1 MKLQGVTVIFSL
13 IVIPIILVLSYF
25 IQIQVDT
32 IALQTSYDTKLIDA
46 THGAMSAF
54 EINTANE
61 SLSSVADSLRTIISA
76 SNNIFINTLATNLGM
91 SNASKSL
98 LEPYIPAVLYTLYEG
113 YYIYAPTKTPVVLT
127 NSKGNAVTVGAIGTS
142 VGVERNGYTVYGY
155 DKTVEL
161 DVDEW
166 GNPKADLPNL
176 TLTHNEDYGQV
187 LYKLAGTENEYTTV
201 VKEGI
206 TEYKLDFVLKSFMPY
221 SARYIGTSNGKNV
234 DIVINYTLDN
244 YIIINGMVG
253 NVYYSKSGYLIQ
265 DGLIDENGITV
276 GGNADEGKNLLT
288 YNEEKIAEV
297 VDNIGGEII
306 LPINLKDKDGNFIT
320 EKVTLSSNN
329 PKEKE
334 AIKYYLKSQIFSEW
348 VYENLADIEEKDISR
363 NDIEN
368 QDELYRNMQLYD
380 LTKDNNGEN
389 GLNNLIYNFENSNL
403 KIFNPNED
411 PEKVD
416 SRINVHKTAIIRN
429 SIQYNLN
436 IAMSSY
442 NEMSSNAFSFN
453 MPVIS
458 DAEWKKITSNISIV
472 SFMQGFRCGMKTYNN
487 YAIVSSTN
495 NELTVI
501 PSEIYYISNSD
512 GSNADVFNDENSTYH
527 RIDCAEFNYP
537 SGDPSITG
545 NPTQPYNFFRSK
557 EVKYDKIYN
566 KTEST
571 YEYDHKNMA
580 CYKCIVN
587 GNYKKP
593 YINDAGVKVGA
604 NPGEEGRYYNELD
617 IPALS
622 QQKQRLYYIALG
634 YERNNIYKSRE
645 IKESQGLEVKDC
657 ENVGTNRVDVTV
669 SSERP
674 IKEMKQIK
682 IIVSDIRS
690 ANNSTPVARFSVSI
704 NGHEVPGGND
714 VGLNVQE
721 REQTIILDIDMKDD
735 SVMNNFSV
743 VKVFPPDED
752 ILFTIKEIEI
762 IYK

>member
-363 NDIEN
+363 NAIEN

-380 LTKDNNGEN
+380 LTKDNNGKN

-704 NGHEVPGGND
+704 NGHQVSGGND

-721 REQTIILDIDMKDD
+721 REQTIILDIDMKED

-743 VKVFPPDED
+743 VKVSPPDED

-762 IYK
+762 I

>member
-155 DKTVEL
+155 DKKVEL

-363 NDIEN
+363 NAIEN

>member
-363 NDIEN
+363 NAIEN

-380 LTKDNNGEN
+380 LTKDNNGKN

-587 GNYKKP
+587 GNYKKT

-721 REQTIILDIDMKDD
+721 REQTIILDIDMKED

-743 VKVFPPDED
+743 VKVSPPDED

>member
-363 NDIEN
+363 NAIEN

-704 NGHEVPGGND
+704 NGHQVSGGND

>member
-363 NDIEN
+363 NAIEN

>member
-306 LPINLKDKDGNFIT
+306 LPINLKDKDGNFIA

-363 NDIEN
+363 NAIEN

-657 ENVGTNRVDVTV
+657 QNVGTNRVDVTV

-704 NGHEVPGGND
+704 NGHQVPGGND

-721 REQTIILDIDMKDD
+721 REQTIILDIDMKED

-743 VKVFPPDED
+743 VKVSPPDED

>member
-1 MKLQGVTVIFSL
+1 M
-13 IVIPIILVLSYF
+13 
-25 IQIQVDT
+25 
-32 IALQTSYDTKLIDA
+32 
-46 THGAMSAF
+46 
-54 EINTANE
+54 
-61 SLSSVADSLRTIISA
+61 
-76 SNNIFINTLATNLGM
+76 
-91 SNASKSL
+91 
-98 LEPYIPAVLYTLYEG
+98 
-113 YYIYAPTKTPVVLT
+113 
-127 NSKGNAVTVGAIGTS
+127 
-142 VGVERNGYTVYGY
+142 
-155 DKTVEL
+155 
-161 DVDEW
+161 
-166 GNPKADLPNL
+166 
-176 TLTHNEDYGQV
+176 
-187 LYKLAGTENEYTTV
+187 
-201 VKEGI
+201 
-206 TEYKLDFVLKSFMPY
+206 
-221 SARYIGTSNGKNV
+221 
-234 DIVINYTLDN
+234 
-244 YIIINGMVG
+244 
-253 NVYYSKSGYLIQ
+253 
-265 DGLIDENGITV
+265 
-276 GGNADEGKNLLT
+276 
-288 YNEEKIAEV
+288 
-297 VDNIGGEII
+297 
-306 LPINLKDKDGNFIT
+306 
-320 EKVTLSSNN
+320 
-329 PKEKE
+329 
-334 AIKYYLKSQIFSEW
+334 
-348 VYENLADIEEKDISR
+348 
-363 NDIEN
+363 
-368 QDELYRNMQLYD
+368 
-380 LTKDNNGEN
+380 
-389 GLNNLIYNFENSNL
+389 
-403 KIFNPNED
+403 
-411 PEKVD
+411 
-416 SRINVHKTAIIRN
+416 HKTAIIRN

-704 NGHEVPGGND
+704 NGHQVSGGND

-721 REQTIILDIDMKDD
+721 REQTIILDIDMKED

-743 VKVFPPDED
+743 VKVSPPDED

>member
-363 NDIEN
+363 NAIEN

-380 LTKDNNGEN
+380 LTKDNNGKN

-704 NGHEVPGGND
+704 NGHQVSGGND

-721 REQTIILDIDMKDD
+721 REQTIILDIDMKED

-743 VKVFPPDED
+743 VKVSPPDED

>member
-363 NDIEN
+363 NAIEN

-380 LTKDNNGEN
+380 LTKDNNGKN

-743 VKVFPPDED
+743 VKVSPPDED

>member
-306 LPINLKDKDGNFIT
+306 LPINLKDIDGNFIT

-363 NDIEN
+363 NAIEN

-380 LTKDNNGEN
+380 LTKDNNGKN

-743 VKVFPPDED
+743 VKVSPPDED

>member
-276 GGNADEGKNLLT
+276 GGNADEGKRLLT

-363 NDIEN
+363 NAIEN

-743 VKVFPPDED
+743 VKVSPPDED

>member
-221 SARYIGTSNGKNV
+221 SARYIGISNGKNV

-363 NDIEN
+363 NAIEN

-380 LTKDNNGEN
+380 LTKDNNGKN

-743 VKVFPPDED
+743 VKVSPPDED

>member
-363 NDIEN
+363 NAIEN

-380 LTKDNNGEN
+380 LTKDNNGKN

-458 DAEWKKITSNISIV
+458 DAEWK
-472 SFMQGFRCGMKTYNN
+472 
-487 YAIVSSTN
+487 
-495 NELTVI
+495 
-501 PSEIYYISNSD
+501 
-512 GSNADVFNDENSTYH
+512 
-527 RIDCAEFNYP
+527 
-537 SGDPSITG
+537 
-545 NPTQPYNFFRSK
+545 
-557 EVKYDKIYN
+557 
-566 KTEST
+566 
-571 YEYDHKNMA
+571 
-580 CYKCIVN
+580 
-587 GNYKKP
+587 
-593 YINDAGVKVGA
+593 
-604 NPGEEGRYYNELD
+604 
-617 IPALS
+617 LS
-622 QQKQRLYYIALG
+622 LIH
-634 YERNNIYKSRE
+634 I
-645 IKESQGLEVKDC
+645 
-657 ENVGTNRVDVTV
+657 
-669 SSERP
+669 
-674 IKEMKQIK
+674 
-682 IIVSDIRS
+682 
-690 ANNSTPVARFSVSI
+690 
-704 NGHEVPGGND
+704 
-714 VGLNVQE
+714 
-721 REQTIILDIDMKDD
+721 
-735 SVMNNFSV
+735 
-743 VKVFPPDED
+743 
-752 ILFTIKEIEI
+752 
-762 IYK
+762 

>member
-363 NDIEN
+363 NAIEN

-743 VKVFPPDED
+743 VKVSPPDED

>member
-363 NDIEN
+363 NAIEN

-527 RIDCAEFNYP
+527 RIDCAEYNYP
-537 SGDPSITG
+537 SGDSSITG

>member
-363 NDIEN
+363 NAIEN

-743 VKVFPPDED
+743 VKEL
-752 ILFTIKEIEI
+752 IS
-762 IYK
+762 